1 MNMTTPLTL
10 VANIEAQADKIEFV
24 KAELLKLIAPT
35 RLEAGCIQYD
45 LHQDNSNP
53 AQFTFIENWASKALL
68 EQHINSPHLAMYV
81 QATEGAVVSFT
92 LNEITKIA

>member
-1 MNMTTPLTL
+1 MTTPLTL
-10 VANIEAQADKIEFV
+10 VANIEAKADKVELV
-24 KAELLKLIAPT
+24 KSELLKLVEPT

-53 AQFTFIENWASKALL
+53 ALFTFVETWESKALL
-68 EQHINSPHLAMYV
+68 QAHLNSPHLAMYV
-81 QATEGAVVSFT
+81 QATDGAVVNFK

>member
-1 MNMTTPLTL
+1 MTTPLTL
-10 VANIEAQADKIEFV
+10 VANIEAKTEQVEFV
-24 KAELLKLIAPT
+24 KSELLKLVAPT

-53 AQFTFIENWASKALL
+53 ALFTFVETWENKALL
-68 EQHINSPHLAMYV
+68 QAHLNSSHLAMYV
-81 QATEGAVVSFT
+81 QATEGAVINFQ